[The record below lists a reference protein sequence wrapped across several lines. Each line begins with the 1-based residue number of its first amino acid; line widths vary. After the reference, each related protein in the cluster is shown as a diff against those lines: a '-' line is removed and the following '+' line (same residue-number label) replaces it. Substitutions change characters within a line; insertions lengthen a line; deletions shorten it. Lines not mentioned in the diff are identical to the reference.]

1 MPRPAWKFAIFSA
14 LATLSADISVAA
26 KPAPVKDFSRQV
38 EVIVGGRLRETTAGQ
53 GELAVSLWNKTKS
66 AIAGPI
72 FLVID
77 ESGLKSVQVGSHDE
91 ETAQGKPVF
100 ELVPVGRQLLPGGMT
115 PSLPVAFHIPA
126 GMPREDAN
134 KVRLKTRVF
143 GREAPADAAALAR
156 EKADREDADFSTRGK
171 SYTQADL
178 DGIRQLQ
185 QQVSPDLVKKPDVIG
200 TAITEDSQG
209 KLALRVY
216 TETRAAAKTL
226 PSRMGDYPV
235 DIQPVPGGFKTGP
248 AYDSLSK
255 QGGSATSRRT
265 REARRESADEPARNT
280 AGDNPQ
286 LVTRINPM
294 QRFERPVPIGVS
306 VLNSGTIDGSLICTA
321 GTLGCRCIDSSGK
334 VYALSNAHVFS
345 DSGFAPIGEVMVQ
358 PGPADNNCVI
368 DVENN
373 AIATLVATTRDQ
385 NLDPQ
390 SRFFNPNTL
399 PINFSDA
406 ALAAVS
412 SVLDSDGNQIPAV
425 GFSTPSDGYGA
436 PSSRVLLQSRLG
448 LQVQKYGRTTGYTR
462 GITTAID
469 IYAPISPN
477 PDTTDNFRLD
487 EYYGMAGYF
496 PFGDG
501 GDSGSLIVTLE
512 DRRPVS
518 LLFAGN
524 SIRTLANK
532 IGPVLDRF
540 NVRVDDGTNPNATTE
555 GAGTAGLTGRGGIAF
570 GNFTDA
576 DLGLVTVTTANGVFV
591 ITQLLPAELR
601 GRVKPNRRPLIPV
614 HNGRFT

>member
-14 LATLSADISVAA
+14 LATLTADVSVAA

-38 EVIVGGRLRETTAGQ
+38 EVVAGGRLRETTAGQ

-77 ESGLKSVQVGSHDE
+77 ESGLESVQVGSHGE

-143 GREAPADAAALAR
+143 GREAPADVAALAR

-178 DGIRQLQ
+178 DGIRELQ
-185 QQVSPDLVKKPDVIG
+185 QQVSPELVKKPDVIG

-216 TETRAAAKTL
+216 TESRAAAKTL
-226 PSRMGDYPV
+226 PSRIGDYPV

-248 AYDSLSK
+248 SYDSVSR
-255 QGGSATSRRT
+255 QSGGAASRRT
-265 REARRESADEPARNT
+265 RDARELADEPQRNK
-280 AGDNPQ
+280 AGDNAQ
-286 LVTRINPM
+286 LVTRIDPM
-294 QRFERPVPIGVS
+294 QRFARPVPIGVS
-306 VLNSGTIDGSLICTA
+306 AFNSGTLDGNTICAA

-334 VYALSNAHVFS
+334 LYALSNAHVFS
-345 DSGFAPIGEVMVQ
+345 DFGFATLGEVLVQ
-358 PGPADNNCVI
+358 PSQGDNNCVTDI
-368 DVENN
+368 ANN
-373 AIATLVATTRDQ
+373 AIGILVATTRYQ

-390 SRFFNPNTL
+390 SRFFNPSTL
-399 PINFSDA
+399 PMNFSDA
-406 ALAAVS
+406 GLAAVS
-412 SVLDSDGNQIPAV
+412 SVLDSEGNQIPAV

-469 IYAPISPN
+469 IYAPIGPN

-501 GDSGSLIVTLE
+501 GDSGSLIVTLD

-540 NVRVDDGTNPNATTE
+540 NVRVDDGTNPNATTA

-570 GNFTDA
+570 GNLTDA
-576 DLGLVTVTTANGVFV
+576 DLGLVVVTTTNGVTV